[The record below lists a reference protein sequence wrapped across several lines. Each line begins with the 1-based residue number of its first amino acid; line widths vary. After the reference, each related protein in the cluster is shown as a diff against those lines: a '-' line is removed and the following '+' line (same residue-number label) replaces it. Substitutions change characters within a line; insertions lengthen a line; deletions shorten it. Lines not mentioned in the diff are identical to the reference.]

1 MGLFDRLSRLVRANL
16 NRLVDEFEDPEKM
29 LEQVVLEMQDDLIRL
44 RQAVA
49 EAIATQKRTERQRVQ
64 AYNQANDWHDR
75 ARQAMNAGSE
85 ELARQALER
94 RQDCLQTAAFYDP
107 QIDQQQQIVQRLKAD
122 LRQLEVKLT
131 EAKAK
136 KDLFIARARSAE
148 ASQRMNDMLGR
159 SAPGPALERMEQRV
173 LELEAQSELTAELQ
187 RDPLAD
193 RFAALEAEGHTQ
205 LIDDELDR
213 LRPQRGPELPPF

>member
-1 MGLFDRLSRLVRANL
+1 MGLFDRMSRLLRANV
-16 NRLVDEFEDPEKM
+16 NRWVDDVEDPEKM

-49 EAIATQKRTERQRVQ
+49 QAIATQKRTERQRDQ
-64 AYNQANDWHDR
+64 AQTQAADWHDR
-75 ARQAMNAGSE
+75 ARQSMNAGSE
-85 ELARQALER
+85 DLARQALQR
-94 RQDCLQTAAFYDP
+94 RQDCLQTAALYEP
-107 QIDQQQQIVQRLKAD
+107 QIEQQQQIVYKLKSD
-122 LRQLEVKLT
+122 LRQLDLKLT

-159 SAPGPALERMEQRV
+159 SAPGPALDRMEQRV
-173 LELEAQSELTAELQ
+173 RELEAQSDLTAELA

-193 RFAALEAEGHTQ
+193 RFAALEAEQQGQ
-205 LIDDELDR
+205 GIEEELNR
-213 LRPQRGPELPPF
+213 LRPRRGPELPPM

>member
-1 MGLFDRLSRLVRANL
+1 MGLFDRMSRLVRANL
-16 NRLVDEFEDPEKM
+16 NRWVDDFEDPEKM

-49 EAIATQKRTERQRVQ
+49 QAIATQKRTERQRDQ
-64 AYNQANDWHDR
+64 AQTQAEDWHDR
-75 ARQAMNAGSE
+75 ARQSMNAGSE
-85 ELARQALER
+85 DLARQALER
-94 RQDCLQTAAFYDP
+94 RQDCLQTAALYGP
-107 QIDQQQQIVQRLKAD
+107 QIEQQQMVVQRLKGD
-122 LRQLEVKLT
+122 LRQIEAKLT

-148 ASQRMNDMLGR
+148 ASQRINDVLGR
-159 SAPGPALERMEQRV
+159 SAPGPALDRMEQRV

-193 RFAALEAEGHTQ
+193 RFAALEAEQQGQ
-205 LIDDELDR
+205 GIEDELNR
-213 LRPQRGPELPPF
+213 LRPRRGPELPPM